1 MTAPRGCPSCNAP
14 LTGTSTCASCG
25 LPLTGALAGQLW
37 QVDQQLAGLDAQRS
51 HLEGLRADLLRRL
64 RAGEEPTPVLMSPPP
79 SWPAGGV
86 AQGGPQTWQRP
97 VRESNPQSVQNT
109 LLVLGALLLTL
120 AGVVFTAVTYRNLGV
135 VGRAAI
141 LLALTAAAAWAPTWL
156 LKRTLS
162 ASAEALGA
170 VAVVMALLDANA
182 LRRAGFGDNLDER
195 TYLAV
200 SLAVVAI
207 LTASYAAVVPLR
219 ITRVAT
225 AVIAQLPT
233 LFVLARLKP
242 DAAVVAVALAG
253 QAAVDLTL
261 CGERRLPKDVRWV
274 TGLTAPALAVAALVA
289 SVVSIHDGGRAGGAG
304 LTAVA
309 LVLALASSMTED
321 INLRTA
327 ALLPVVPLVGIA
339 GAVLSRTGLTADQRP
354 LAMVAVALAALPLAA
369 LLPAA
374 FKLGAVLSAT
384 SLSGLTLLLDR
395 EEILQAVALPW
406 AWLDDPWTRTATTA
420 RGALSPHTAWS
431 GTVVTLVVLAG
442 AAIAAVTAG
451 LLLEQLLIAAPIA
464 GALLVLCAVTLPLGF
479 ATSYRDALAI
489 QLAVGVA
496 LGVAGA
502 VLLGRARLV
511 GIALVASGTATALL
525 TAVWST
531 ADQDS
536 TLTVLP
542 MAAVIAAAL
551 SVRLPGALTGLA
563 LALGGAE
570 LAAYGA
576 WRDLSSE
583 QVGGLLLGAVAVCVA
598 ASFALRGLHRL
609 GAEAAAVVLA
619 VTSLTLAATDLGW
632 LSWALAANAL
642 LALAVSVR
650 HDRRYVGIAGGLL
663 LTASSWVRLADS
675 HVHAPEPYVAP
686 LAAVALVL
694 GHLRRRA
701 HPGLGSMTAYGPALT
716 LALVPSLLKAF
727 ADDTPTRGLL
737 LLMVSVAVVLAGSQ
751 AHLRA
756 PLAIG
761 GAVVVLDGLHLLAP
775 YASSVPRWLLLAGA
789 GLLLVGLGATYEQR
803 LKDVQRLRARYDA
816 LS

>member
-1 MTAPRGCPSCNAP
+1 MTAPQGCPSCNAL
-14 LTGTSTCASCG
+14 LTGTPTCPSCG

-37 QVDQQLAGLDAQRS
+37 QVDQQLAGLEAQRNQLTS
-51 HLEGLRADLLRRL
+51 QREDLLRRL
-64 RAGEEPTPVLMSPPP
+64 RAGEEPTPVLMRPPP
-79 SWPAGGV
+79 S
-86 AQGGPQTWQRP
+86 AQGPQTWQRP
-97 VRESNPQSVQNT
+97 ARESKPQSVQNT
-109 LLVLGALLLTL
+109 LLVLGALLLAL
-120 AGVVFTAVTYRNLGV
+120 AGVVFTAVTYRHLGV
-135 VGRAAI
+135 VGRAAV
-141 LLALTAAAAWAPTWL
+141 LLALTGAAAWAPRWL
-156 LKRTLS
+156 LTRSLS

-170 VAVVMALLDANA
+170 VAVVMAVLDANA

-219 ITRVAT
+219 ITRIAT

-233 LFVLARLKP
+233 LFVLARLEP

-261 CGERRLPKDVRWV
+261 CGERRLPRDVRWV
-274 TGLTAPALAVAALVA
+274 TGLTAPALVVASLVA

-309 LVLALASSMTED
+309 LVLVLASTMTED

-327 ALLPVVPLVGIA
+327 ALIPVVPLVGIA
-339 GAVLSRTGLTADQRP
+339 GAVLSRTGLTPDQRP
-354 LAMVAVALAALPLAA
+354 LVMVAVALAALPLAA

-374 FKLGAVLSAT
+374 FRPGTIVSAT
-384 SLSGLTLLLDR
+384 SLSAITLLLDR
-395 EEILQAVALPW
+395 EEIAQALFQPL
-406 AWLDDPWTRTATTA
+406 AWLGDPWTRTATTA
-420 RGALSPHTAWS
+420 RGALSPHTSWS

-442 AAIAAVTAG
+442 AAIAVTTAG
-451 LLLEQLLIAAPIA
+451 LLLERLLVAAPIA
-464 GALLVLCAVTLPLGF
+464 GALLVLCAITLPLGL

-489 QLAVGVA
+489 QLAVAVA
-496 LGVAGA
+496 LGAAGT
-502 VLLGRARLV
+502 VLLDRARLV
-511 GIALVASGTATALL
+511 GIAVVASGTATALL

-542 MAAVIAAAL
+542 IVAVLAAAL
-551 SVRLPGALTGLA
+551 SVRLPGALTA
-563 LALGGAE
+563 LALLMAGAE

-583 QVGGLLLGAVAVCVA
+583 QVGGLVLLAVAVCVA
-598 ASFALRGLHRL
+598 SSFALRDLHRL
-609 GAEAAAVVLA
+609 GAEGAGAVLA
-619 VTSLTLAATDLGW
+619 VTSICLAAHDLGW
-632 LSWALAANAL
+632 LSWTLATNGL

-663 LTASSWVRLADS
+663 LTASSWVRLADA

-701 HPGLGSMTAYGPALT
+701 HPGLDSMAAYGPALT

-727 ADDTPTRGLL
+727 DDDSPTRGLL
-737 LLMVSVAVVLAGSQ
+737 LLMVSVAVVLAGAQ

-756 PLAIG
+756 PLSIG
-761 GAVVVLDGLHLLAP
+761 GAVVVLDGLQLLAP